1 MEEGLEFANNDLGG
15 NLAIMVA
22 YYELHLIL
30 RVKWGK
36 DQHNQLSNILKSNPS
51 HLAACICQC
60 LSVQYNLNVYNDL
73 WTNVKLFV
81 LTKEIDTAQLG
92 PVA

>member
-1 MEEGLEFANNDLGG
+1 MEEGLEFANNEDLGG

-51 HLAACICQC
+51 HLAACICQSQ
-60 LSVQYNLNVYNDL
+60 LSPNDSNRCRYL
-73 WTNVKLFV
+73 STGLSK
-81 LTKEIDTAQLG
+81 
-92 PVA
+92 